1 MPKRIP
7 NEAGGARAPAQP
19 DVRRS
24 KRDTKAPERFR
35 PSHFADVPHELMT
48 LIHDVAASAASKSD
62 VPFEADAIVA
72 LEEALEPM
80 LEALCAKAFALAAK
94 DGRDTITEDE
104 CALGALKLTHS

>member
-1 MPKRIP
+1 MPKRKRIP
-7 NEAGGARAPAQP
+7 NEAAAPAQP

>member
-1 MPKRIP
+1 MAKRKP
-7 NEAGGARAPAQP
+7 NEAAPAQP

-80 LEALCAKAFALAAK
+80 LEALCAKAFVLAAK
-94 DGRDTITEDE
+94 DGRDTITEDDLRTVSKE
-104 CALGALKLTHS
+104 FMAKK